1 MRSIYKYVTLFLL
14 PFVFFSCEQENT
26 FDDSGP
32 SWEERWIVG
41 SETVDGYDGMICLW
55 IKRDGN
61 PVWEMTDANVEGFKH
76 EEGYE
81 YTVDVRATVIPN
93 PPLDGSEWRYSLIR
107 IISKEKKKSDVP
119 LVTTDLSK
127 CSQSVEEISY
137 ASASSSTVYDTNGIM
152 RCDSLYILQGDILLT
167 ESQANA
173 VETRSGC
180 LSDRTLYWPNNTVYY
195 TYADGFSGVSKVTQA
210 ISEWQNKTSL
220 TFVYGTG
227 SGNYIEFFNG
237 NGNWS
242 CLGMT
247 GGKQPLSLS
256 ATGSTYGSAIH
267 EIGHA
272 VGLIHEQCRNDRDSY
287 INIHTANIIPEKLHN
302 FNKYSSGTV
311 TDVGTFDFGS
321 VMLYSSDAFT
331 SNGNA
336 TMTTKSGLVFEGQ
349 RTHLSSGDVQGI
361 AAMYGP
367 PFHKLVADINVIT
380 DEVSGLYE
388 TYETEVTY
396 TIKIYQ
402 DKACTTPT
410 SLTYPR
416 SVTIYKHH
424 VYYNPDTN
432 RMHDNV
438 TTTNVTLS
446 AGTSTYLVDRV
457 RNIEKYTMSNPDVY
471 DVTTYS
477 VSPYNN
483 ISQVY

>member
-1 MRSIYKYVTLFLL
+1 M
-14 PFVFFSCEQENT
+14 
-26 FDDSGP
+26 
-32 SWEERWIVG
+32 
-41 SETVDGYDGMICLW
+41 
-55 IKRDGN
+55 
-61 PVWEMTDANVEGFKH
+61 
-76 EEGYE
+76 
-81 YTVDVRATVIPN
+81 IPN
-93 PPLDGSEWRYSLIR
+93 I
-107 IISKEKKKSDVP
+107 
-119 LVTTDLSK
+119 
-127 CSQSVEEISY
+127 
-137 ASASSSTVYDTNGIM
+137 
-152 RCDSLYILQGDILLT
+152 
-167 ESQANA
+167 
-173 VETRSGC
+173 
-180 LSDRTLYWPNNTVYY
+180 
-195 TYADGFSGVSKVTQA
+195 ADA
-210 ISEWQNKTSL
+210 IPVRRQ
-220 TFVYGTG
+220 
-227 SGNYIEFFNG
+227 
-237 NGNWS
+237 
-242 CLGMT
+242 
-247 GGKQPLSLS
+247 LSLS

-321 VMLYSSDAFT
+321 VMLYSFDAFT

-457 RNIEKYTMSNPDVY
+457 RNIEKYTMSNPDVC